1 MAFPTAVQLP
11 PGGGPPA
18 KLEPQSRVPPQT
30 QVVDGIRIAVRAAV
44 DREMI
49 GREADLRVA
58 WGVMFADVAAPEAA
72 IAWERAV
79 DAMEK
84 AVESVSFQ
92 LQASLQIH
100 GITAIDVTP
109 PVEAGEEREF
119 SQLSGYPLRRF
130 GPASSQMTGVTTQ
143 VHADL
148 SVTLEAL
155 DRRQHAAL
163 DWYLKA
169 LAAQFQVDQFMFL
182 WIAFEIQS
190 DESPVRVEGPL
201 ITRCQ
206 HELAE
211 CPVCGKPTT
220 RVIQGPTRQR
230 YLTETFGIG
239 EDVARELWR
248 ARQILHGAQDFDSAL
263 MGRLP
268 SCVK

>member
-1 MAFPTAVQLP
+1 
-11 PGGGPPA
+11 
-18 KLEPQSRVPPQT
+18 
-30 QVVDGIRIAVRAAV
+30 
-44 DREMI
+44 
-49 GREADLRVA
+49 
-58 WGVMFADVAAPEAA
+58 
-72 IAWERAV
+72 
-79 DAMEK
+79 
-84 AVESVSFQ
+84 
-92 LQASLQIH
+92 
-100 GITAIDVTP
+100 
-109 PVEAGEEREF
+109 
-119 SQLSGYPLRRF
+119 
-130 GPASSQMTGVTTQ
+130 MTGVTTQ

-268 SCVK
+268 ELCQVMRAVVNDGLKDALGIPRQAPPIVEYGQFAVAPNLGLGGTRQVEQTDIDWP